1 MNLSLSRRA
10 LGASLLAAP
19 AAAQAQAPTPT
30 VPRLARLLAGF
41 PAGGSVDITARV
53 YAERLRGAFAPN
65 VIVENRVGA
74 AGRLAIEALR
84 QAEPDGTTLLLSPAS
99 MMSIFPA
106 LYGDRLRYDPLTDL
120 IPVTPAVL
128 YPFGLAVGPAAANV
142 RTLEDLIGF
151 ARAQRGLNYASP
163 AAGSAPHFLGVMLG
177 RRAGVEFNHVPY
189 RGAAPAI
196 QDALAG
202 QIPATINVLGDL
214 VPHHREGRLRI
225 LAVTSAQRLPRLPDV
240 PTFAE
245 LGHNDLTLDEWFG
258 FFLPARTPAPVVEGL
273 HRAVTVASQE
283 PGLRET
289 LQRLELEPRTE
300 EPAAFARRIR
310 AEQEKWAPIVA
321 ASGFRPED

>member
-1 MNLSLSRRA
+1 
-10 LGASLLAAP
+10 
-19 AAAQAQAPTPT
+19 
-30 VPRLARLLAGF
+30 
-41 PAGGSVDITARV
+41 
-53 YAERLRGAFAPN
+53 
-65 VIVENRVGA
+65 VGA

-142 RTLEDLIGF
+142 RTLDDLIGF

-177 RRAGVEFNHVPY
+177 RRVGVEFNHVPY

-273 HRAVTVASQE
+273 HRAVVAASQE